1 MNKPCEHCDRADS
14 KREGYFKCEKPCN
27 RARACYENDV
37 LLFEILCVDLSKIEK
52 CLSKKMIYEKQKT

>member
-27 RARACYENDV
+27 RARVCYENDV
-37 LLFEILCVDLSKIEK
+37 LLFEILCVDLSKIR
-52 CLSKKMIYEKQKT
+52 I